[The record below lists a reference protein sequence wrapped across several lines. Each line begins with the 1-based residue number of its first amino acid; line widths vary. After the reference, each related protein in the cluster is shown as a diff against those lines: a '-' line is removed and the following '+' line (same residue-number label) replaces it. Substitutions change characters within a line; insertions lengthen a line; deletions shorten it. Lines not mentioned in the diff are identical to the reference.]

1 MCFVLKTIETIETI
15 FYFKKNIGI
24 SQNKYKQKNIVS
36 IVSIVFKITLTDCL
50 EKKRKQEKKEIVL
63 RKKRKQEE
71 KKIILKNKKPQQQW
85 RLSIGCCGCLFK
97 NQ

>member
-1 MCFVLKTIETIETI
+1 MKRQKPCAFVLKTIETIETI

-63 RKKRKQEE
+63 KKGANKKRK
-71 KKIILKNKKPQQQW
+71 
-85 RLSIGCCGCLFK
+85 RLS
-97 NQ
+97 

>member
-1 MCFVLKTIETIETI
+1 MVLLGAFVLKTIETIETI

-63 RKKRKQEE
+63 KKGANKKRR
-71 KKIILKNKKPQQQW
+71 
-85 RLSIGCCGCLFK
+85 RLS
-97 NQ
+97 